1 MSSFSAVMGRVRHG
15 AREYSILAIFLV
27 LFITLSLATSTFLT
41 QQNLVNLLDQAAI
54 VGILTCGATLCII
67 AGIFDLSLS
76 AVLAV
81 SAIFAVSVTNQ
92 VGTGAGF
99 FVGILVGAGLGLV
112 NGLVVNYVKV
122 NSFIATLAT
131 SIVYRGFAVVI
142 TGGQIVYTESEPF
155 RVFNEP
161 SAVFGITIGSWL
173 FIAMGIVSALLLT
186 RTTFGRSL
194 YAIGGNAEAARLSG
208 IRTKL
213 VGTLVMTISG
223 GLAGMAGLIAASRA
237 SSAQAS
243 MYTGLELTAIA
254 ATVIGGTSI
263 MGGEGTIWKAVMGV
277 FILLLIGN
285 GFNLLGID
293 ATYQQVVQ
301 GILILL
307 AVGVD
312 QILRRRR

>member
-1 MSSFSAVMGRVRHG
+1 MSPFSTAMGSARRG

-27 LFITLSLATSTFLT
+27 LFTTLSLASSTFLS
-41 QQNLVNLLDQAAI
+41 QQNMVNLLDQAAI
-54 VGILTCGATLCII
+54 VGILTCGATLCMI

-81 SAIFAVSVTNQ
+81 SAIFAVQVTNH
-92 VGTGAGF
+92 VGVSAGF
-99 FVGILVGAGLGLV
+99 TVGILVGAGLGLI
-112 NGLVVNYVKV
+112 NGLVVNYVNV

-131 SIVYRGFAVVI
+131 SIVYRGLAVVI
-142 TGGQIVYTESEPF
+142 TGGQIVYTPSESF
-155 RVFNEP
+155 RVFNDP
-161 SAVFGITIGSWL
+161 SAIFGITMGSWL
-173 FIAMGIVSALLLT
+173 FIALAIVSGLLLT
-186 RTTFGRSL
+186 RTTFGRAL
-194 YAIGGNAEAARLSG
+194 YAVGGNAEAARLSG
-208 IRTKL
+208 IRSKL
-213 VGTLVMTISG
+213 VGTLVMGISG

-237 SSAQAS
+237 SSAEAS

-285 GFNLLGID
+285 GFNHLGVD
-293 ATYQQVVQ
+293 PTYQQVVQ
-301 GILILL
+301 GVLILL